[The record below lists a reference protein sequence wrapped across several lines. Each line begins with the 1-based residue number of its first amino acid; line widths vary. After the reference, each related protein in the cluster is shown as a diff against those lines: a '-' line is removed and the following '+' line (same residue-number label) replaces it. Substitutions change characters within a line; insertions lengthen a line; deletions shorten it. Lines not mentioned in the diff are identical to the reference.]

1 MGLEQ
6 SGPLLSV
13 LWWEG
18 TQQPK
23 RLVKASAAPSG
34 YTSAQSSSGSTC
46 KLIFSEVCAYLASKW
61 DMWQTCAQRRWADS
75 PDVQLF
81 PAQVGKRNGSSRASH
96 SNYQLWQDH
105 SPLSAGNE
113 KHKTKP
119 HPETQQNINSF
130 VYTVS
135 LLSGISLALEQRN
148 SCEGRNSAG

>member
-6 SGPLLSV
+6 SGALWSL

-23 RLVKASAAPSG
+23 RLAKASTAPSG
-34 YTSAQSSSGSTC
+34 YRSMQSSPGSSC
-46 KLIFSEVCAYLASKW
+46 KLIFCELCAFVLSNETC
-61 DMWQTCAQRRWADS
+61 DHTCAQRHWADS
-75 PDVQLF
+75 PNVQLL
-81 PAQVGKRNGSSRASH
+81 PALVGNGSRRASH
-96 SNYQLWQDH
+96 SNYQLWQDI

-113 KHKTKP
+113 KHKTKLQ
-119 HPETQQNINSF
+119 PETQQNINSF

-148 SCEGRNSAG
+148 SCEGGNSAW